1 MLIVFKKKKNKKELT
16 TPISEVV
23 NLEST
28 NDLNIK
34 TTDDK
39 YKTDGTMVIGTK
51 NVDNTY
57 NANNAILPNK
67 IDIEA
72 RIKAKKELLN
82 NQRKKAKAID
92 ESKEAKKVQSIV
104 ALIVLALFGVVY
116 GVYYYYKNVVNNKDF
131 SVKMVHVEY
140 GEPASLKI
148 ADYVNVK
155 DPDEKLYTLDL
166 GEFVPDL
173 IGEYTFKISHNG
185 RTKIGKIEVSDTKAP
200 IVETQTIILNP
211 GDTYTPE
218 MFLKSCKDL
227 NSCFATF
234 EDGSTIK
241 TAIEMGDKNEYI
253 VVKDSYGN
261 SDTKQVTLTVRNT
274 NVVYICS
281 KSTPFNYNLGY
292 KETLA
297 YELTFDKN
305 YNYLTSKKLVTHEYI
320 DNNNYLNY
328 KKAHQSN
335 AYSYDDS
342 LSKVTYREDNKDSFG
357 NNNNY
362 NDITNYL
369 KSANY
374 VCTIKP

>member
-1 MLIVFKKKKNKKELT
+1 MFKKKKTKKELT

-23 NLEST
+23 NLESN

-39 YKTDGTMVIGTK
+39 YKTDGTMVIGSK
-51 NVDNTY
+51 NQDNTY
-57 NANNAILPNK
+57 NVNNAILPDK

-72 RIKAKKELLN
+72 RIKAKKEILN
-82 NQRKKAKAID
+82 NKKKKAKAID
-92 ESKEAKKVQSIV
+92 ESKEARKVQSIV
-104 ALIVLALFGVVY
+104 ALIVLALFGGVY

-131 SVKMVHVEY
+131 SVKLVHVEY
-140 GEPASLKI
+140 GEPASLRI

-173 IGEYTFKISHNG
+173 IGEYTYKINHNG

-200 IVETQTIILNP
+200 VIETQTVTLNP

-218 MFLKSCKDL
+218 MFLKTCVDL

-241 TAIEMGDKNEYI
+241 TATEMGDNTEYI
-253 VVKDSYGN
+253 IVKDSYGN

-274 NVVYICS
+274 NIVYTCS

-305 YNYLTSKKLVTHEYI
+305 YNYLTSKKLTTYEYV
-320 DNNNYLNY
+320 DNNNYLSY
-328 KKAHQSN
+328 KNTHQNN

-342 LSKVTYREDNKDSFG
+342 LSKVTFREDNKDSFG
-357 NNNNY
+357 NNNTY
-362 NDITNYL
+362 VGITEYL
-369 KSANY
+369 KNANY
-374 VCTIKP
+374 ICILKN